1 MKKQTD
7 HNGKVPDKLRIVK
20 NGRIQMK
27 KMQIIRLTVLIVTLL
42 LMGINVFIRPL
53 PDWTVRID
61 GIVMLVSVVMVS
73 YGTIHIS

>member
-1 MKKQTD
+1 
-7 HNGKVPDKLRIVK
+7 
-20 NGRIQMK
+20 MK

-73 YGTIHIS
+73 YGTIHLS